1 MTIFI
6 GPRAAA
12 GIQPFKAHGDG
23 IVQAAYGSYEVTI
36 NPVAADTYELCK
48 VPAGAVLLSGMFYC
62 DDLDTGTEVMDFDL
76 GWKANGGSLTHDSI
90 DADGLANLGVLLGD
104 VAAPNLATAVG
115 LIYGLYGPI
124 FGEGDF
130 PKFSRETV
138 IQATAQVAANSFT
151 AGAISTV
158 VYYVVDDSIV
168 A

>member
-6 GPRAAA
+6 GSRAAA
-12 GIQPFKAHGDG
+12 TVQPFKAHGDG
-23 IVQAAYGSYEVTI
+23 IVQVAYGSYEVTI

-48 VPAGAVLLSGMFYC
+48 VPAGARILGGMFYC
-62 DDLDTGTEVMDFDL
+62 DDLDTGTEVMDLDA
-76 GWKANGGSLTHDSI
+76 GWKANGGSGTFDSV

-124 FGEGDF
+124 FGAGDLPF
-130 PKFSRETV
+130 FTRPTTMQ
-138 IQATAQVAANSFT
+138 ITANVAANSFT
-151 AGAISTV
+151 AGAITLV
-158 VYYVVDDSIV
+158 VYYTVDEDLV